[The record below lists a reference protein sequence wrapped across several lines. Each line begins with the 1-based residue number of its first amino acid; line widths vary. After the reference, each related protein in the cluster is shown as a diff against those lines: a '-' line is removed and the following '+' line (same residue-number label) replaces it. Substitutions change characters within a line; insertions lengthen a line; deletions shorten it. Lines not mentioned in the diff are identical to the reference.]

1 MKAALDFGRLGWSV
15 IPIEPRGERPLID
28 WGPYQHRRAAG
39 PEITD
44 WFQRWP
50 DANIAVVTGVVSD
63 LVVLSL
69 EPGRLAEDGSEQ
81 LRLGLGPLPET
92 IEVSSGSGK
101 RQLYFAHPGIGKR
114 RRLLLGPGLVL
125 LGDGDYAIVPPSV
138 DASGEPYRWER
149 SPEVCRLASAPDWLR
164 EWRPAPRPL
173 DPTANPWRRV
183 LEGATADECYAAIT
197 ALAEHLS
204 ARDVDANITA
214 ALLLSWNASTCRPPL
229 SEETVLTILASVAAA
244 GAG

>member
-1 MKAALDFGRLGWSV
+1 
-15 IPIEPRGERPLID
+15 
-28 WGPYQHRRAAG
+28 
-39 PEITD
+39 
-44 WFQRWP
+44 
-50 DANIAVVTGVVSD
+50 
-63 LVVLSL
+63 VVLSL

-149 SPEVCRLASAPDWLR
+149 SPEVCRLASTPDWLR

-229 SEETVLTILASVAAA
+229 SEETVLTILASIA
-244 GAG
+244 GAGAG